1 MTDSIQKHH
10 EGTTLG
16 RYPILYPYVMKH
28 MDDSDAQRALRDQ
41 IDKESEARMS
51 GAPDE
56 AAFFGWLIG
65 LTGAKKVLEVGVF
78 RGATTLAMALALP
91 ADGKVVGLDVSE
103 EFVATG
109 KTAWT
114 AAGVAGKI
122 DLRIAPATES
132 MERLLQEGAADTFDL
147 CFIDADKENYEAYY
161 EFALKL
167 VKVGGIIAVDN
178 VLWGGRVLNPQASSD
193 RAIVAINEKIRT
205 DKRVHATMLPIA
217 DGVYMVRRVV

>member
-1 MTDSIQKHH
+1 
-10 EGTTLG
+10 
-16 RYPILYPYVMKH
+16 

-41 IDKESEARMS
+41 IDKESEAGMS

-56 AAFFGWLIG
+56 SSFFGWLIG

-109 KTAWT
+109 KAAWA